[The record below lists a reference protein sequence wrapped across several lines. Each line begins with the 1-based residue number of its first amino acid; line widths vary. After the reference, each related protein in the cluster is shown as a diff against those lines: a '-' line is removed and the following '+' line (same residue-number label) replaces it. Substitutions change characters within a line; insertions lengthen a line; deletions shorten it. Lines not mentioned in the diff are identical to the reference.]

1 MTLTTAV
8 TFSIPA
14 GAREHDLGLSL
25 KKIDTLVWGKL
36 LRLSSA
42 VQARGLGPGVDHIP
56 RTEGR
61 VFHDANPGFCSAGG
75 LQRLDSHESFF
86 GLLDGRPCCL
96 IPSLYLL
103 SR

>member
-8 TFSIPA
+8 TFSFHF
-14 GAREHDLGLSL
+14 GLAREHDLGL
-25 KKIDTLVWGKL
+25 KEMGYPRVGKL
-36 LRLSSA
+36 LRLSSE

-61 VFHDANPGFCSAGG
+61 VFHEPILASAARGG
-75 LQRLDSHESFF
+75 LERLDSHESLF
-86 GLLDGRPCCL
+86 GQLDGRPCFL
-96 IPSLYLL
+96 IPRLYLL